1 MNPSL
6 KKQRSLPIG
15 ISRVW
20 CYPSSNGKPYEVF
33 QVSGVPNGVKKCW
46 KVCTGPRGEKKV
58 LAMAKAK
65 RAEWAALS
73 KPWGSGGRVNR
84 LRVDPKSVPPSMRF
98 PGLEICPHRAIV
110 MATRKFTVRGKSHV
124 IYLCYPYD
132 IEGGSLP
139 TFADAMTKCLKGQGV
154 LNSLN
159 ASELES
165 TWKKHKAANLT
176 RKRGETMANALLSF
190 CAFNDGVGSKQ
201 EMAAINH
208 AYERIAS

>member
-1 MNPSL
+1 M
-6 KKQRSLPIG
+6 KQERTLPIG
-15 ISRVW
+15 ISRTW
-20 CYPSSNGKPYEVF
+20 CKRSRGGAPYEVF
-33 QVSGVPNGVKKCW
+33 QVSGSPNGVKKCW
-46 KVCTGPRGEKKV
+46 RVCIGPRGEKKA

-65 RAEWAALS
+65 RSEWAAIS

-110 MATRKFTVRGKSHV
+110 MATRKFTVRGKLHV

-139 TFADAMTKCLKGQGV
+139 TFADAMAKCRKGQGV
-154 LNSLN
+154 LNSLK

-165 TWKKHKAANLT
+165 TWRKHKAANVV
-176 RKRGETMANALLSF
+176 RKRGETMSNALLSF
-190 CAFNDGVGSKQ
+190 SAFKEGCGSKQ
-201 EMAAINH
+201 EMATMNH

>member
-1 MNPSL
+1 M
-6 KKQRSLPIG
+6 KQKRSLPIG

-20 CYPSSNGKPYEVF
+20 CRHSRNGTPYEVF
-33 QVSGVPNGVKKCW
+33 QVSGVPNGIKKCW
-46 KVCTGPRGEKKV
+46 RVCIGPRGEKKA

-65 RAEWAALS
+65 RAEYAALS
-73 KPWGSGGRVNR
+73 KPWVSGGRVNR

-110 MATRKFTVRGKSHV
+110 MATRKFTVRGRPHT

-139 TFADAMTKCLKGQGV
+139 TFAGAMLQARKGQGV
-154 LNSLN
+154 LNALK
-159 ASELES
+159 ALELES

-190 CAFNDGVGSKQ
+190 SAFKDGVGSMQ
-201 EMAAINH
+201 EMAKMNH
-208 AYERIAS
+208 AYERKAS

>member
-1 MNPSL
+1 M
-6 KKQRSLPIG
+6 KTTRSLPIG

-20 CYPSSNGKPYEVF
+20 KRQIGRMPYEVF
-33 QVSGVPNGVKKCW
+33 QVSGCPNGVRKCW
-46 KVCTGPRGEKKV
+46 SVCIGPRGEKKA

-73 KPWGSGGRVNR
+73 RPWGSGGRVNR

-110 MATRKFTVRGKSHV
+110 MATRTFTVRGKPHT

-132 IEGGSLP
+132 IAGGSLP
-139 TFADAMTKCLKGQGV
+139 TFAEALEQCRKGQGV
-154 LNSLN
+154 LNGLK
-159 ASELES
+159 ASELET
-165 TWKKHKAANLT
+165 TWKKHKAANIT

-190 CAFNDGVGSKQ
+190 SAFKDGTGSKQ
-201 EMAAINH
+201 EMASLSH
-208 AYERIAS
+208 AYERRAS